1 MIESASPVPESAES
15 ISGAAPIVQEA
26 YRLAAREH
34 AGQNRKATPMPY
46 LDHVRA
52 VAELLTGYGFDNE
65 VIAAALLHDA
75 IEHTDLSTAKIASQF
90 GERIADLVAAMTD
103 RQEIEDWEQRKDEH
117 RARVSEAGRDA
128 VAIYAADK
136 LAGVR
141 EARVG
146 YAEVDESVEGRL
158 GRPLDQRLEVWD
170 RDLEMVSR
178 VQPALPFAAE
188 LAEELGRLRRDRAV
202 SSSPRT

>member
-1 MIESASPVPESAES
+1 MIESKALVPERAETLT
-15 ISGAAPIVQEA
+15 GAAPIVEEA

-46 LDHVRA
+46 LDHVLA
-52 VAELLTGYGFDNE
+52 VADLLSEHAFDDE
-65 VIAAALLHDA
+65 VVAAALLHDA
-75 IEHTDLSTAKIASQF
+75 VEHTDLSAERIASQF
-90 GERIADLVAAMTD
+90 GERVAGLVAAMTD
-103 RQEIEDWEQRKDEH
+103 RDQIEDWEQRKDEH
-117 RARVSEAGRDA
+117 RERVRGAGRDA

-158 GRPLDQRLEVWD
+158 GTPLDLRLRVWE
-170 RDLEMVSR
+170 RDLELVSAQ
-178 VQPALPFAAE
+178 QPPLPLAPE
-188 LAEELGRLRRDRAV
+188 LAEELRRLRQDRAT
-202 SSSPRT
+202 SSPRS